1 MVSITLCIGPI
12 ALWGVAAYPGHM
24 EQRARRPG
32 PATAA
37 SGLAATF
44 VVAVM
49 VVGAMSMWTVI
60 PFGWIW
66 IGSKISSSQEPSGGP
81 YMVVFIGIVC
91 SIIAM
96 AWVLSRL
103 NRLYVRITGSTQ
115 LSTRYLPAWRKSLS
129 DERDNPHGMSVLEA
143 VILASVLLAGAAM
156 AVWFFIAAGSPLP
169 NQ

>member
-1 MVSITLCIGPI
+1 
-12 ALWGVAAYPGHM
+12 
-24 EQRARRPG
+24 
-32 PATAA
+32 
-37 SGLAATF
+37 
-44 VVAVM
+44 
-49 VVGAMSMWTVI
+49 MWTAI

-66 IGSKISSSQEPSGGP
+66 IGSMISSSQQPSGGP
-81 YMVVFIGIVC
+81 YMVVFFGIVC
-91 SIIAM
+91 SILVM

-115 LSTRYLPAWRKSLS
+115 WSGRYLPAWRKSLS
-129 DERDNPHGMSVLEA
+129 DEREGPHGVNVLEA

>member
-1 MVSITLCIGPI
+1 MEERVRRHGPVSG
-12 ALWGVAAYPGHM
+12 AAAG
-24 EQRARRPG
+24 
-32 PATAA
+32 
-37 SGLAATF
+37 F
-44 VVAVM
+44 VVAIM
-49 VVGAMSMWTVI
+49 VLGAFSMWTVI

-66 IGSKISSSQEPSGGP
+66 IGSRLSHTQQPSGGP
-81 YMVVFIGIVC
+81 YMVVFVGIVC

-115 LSTRYLPAWRKSLS
+115 LPARYLPAWRKSLS
-129 DERDNPHGMSVLEA
+129 DERARPHGPNVLEA